1 MSDKKIKFVD
11 GQMYEYEIYNFVDSY
26 SDVLAQKTEPFDFNN
41 PPVPPRYLAVSLIET
56 MVQNRGIG
64 LAANQVG
71 LPYRVFVMGAQNVA
85 FACFNPEI
93 LETEGEETV
102 HEGCLSFPNLLL
114 PVKRPEHVVA
124 EFLDRNANTCIIR
137 FDGIDARC
145 FLHELDHLNGV
156 CFTDNIS
163 KLKLDLAIKRQRKL
177 NGRTKHRTTTS
188 I

>member
-1 MSDKKIKFVD
+1 MLELILYPNSILKKIL
-11 GQMYEYEIYNFVDSY
+11 QE
-26 SDVLAQKTEPFDFNN
+26 FDFANPIIDPKKLEEDMVSTMIENN
-41 PPVPPRYLAVSLIET
+41 GR
-56 MVQNRGIG
+56 G
-64 LAANQVG
+64 LAASQLG
-71 LPYRVFVMGAQNVA
+71 IDARVFVIKTENLKDVFTP
-85 FACFNPEI
+85 FAVFNPKVIATSEDLI
-93 LETEGEETV
+93 QDY
-102 HEGCLSFPNLLL
+102 EGCLSFPNLLL

-124 EFLDRNANTCIIR
+124 EFLDRDANTCIIR

-177 NGRTKHRTTTS
+177 NGRTKHRTATS